1 MNAGM
6 AKVFRDYITRKQA
19 EITSEQTLNKNLK
32 KEDLKKKLEKW
43 NKTVKKDKK
52 QRGGEEGDT
61 WNLTHQQTEE
71 LKNQTN

>member
-1 MNAGM
+1 
-6 AKVFRDYITRKQA
+6 
-19 EITSEQTLNKNLK
+19 
-32 KEDLKKKLEKW
+32 LKKKLEKW